1 MPVVNIDW
9 VSGQSEEK
17 RAEVARRVNAAVSEV
32 TGIPSQM
39 IWVVFKEV
47 DDSAWFVGQQ
57 SVKQM
62 RGGDTG

>member
-9 VSGQSEEK
+9 VSGQPEEK

-47 DDSAWFVGQQ
+47 DDSAWFVGKQ